1 MKGPGSLEIDTFP
14 YPEVGPGAVLLKVLY
29 SGRELATAYLPSMRL
44 MASSLDRLPLR
55 TIVTHRLALEDAQEA
70 VELAQSDGAMK
81 VVIAPHGTNG

>member
-1 MKGPGSLEIDTFP
+1 
-14 YPEVGPGAVLLKVLY
+14 
-29 SGRELATAYLPSMRL
+29 MRL